1 MGEVSPPSFKGLI
14 MFFKTREADGEPIIT
29 VAGCFAVIL
38 LLPFLPIIYACGFL
52 TNSSNKSSS
61 KNRTSFK
68 EKSISKVVERFDIN
82 ELDFTYKE
90 INITKANGG
99 ERLISV
105 PNDSLK
111 EVQSK
116 LLKALYKNY
125 IGIVDSYSH
134 AYIKGKSIWTNAA
147 PHVNQEV
154 VIKLDIKDFFGTIT
168 KEHLEK
174 VFQYRIYNDVLLTNI
189 LRVCMYNG
197 SLPQGAPTSP
207 FLSNLVMSEVD
218 KEIKKLS
225 RYYKA
230 NYTRYSD
237 DITLSLSKDWK
248 GNIRGLIKG
257 VQHILKKYGFEIHT
271 ENKKHKILRKH
282 QHQQVCGI
290 TVNSEK
296 PTITRQ
302 KRRLIRSAQHR
313 LDNGLNATL
322 TQDQINGWNSYF
334 KSSEK
339 KECKC
344 PVCSK
349 NKSDDFKL
357 HCKRCGY
364 RTNSS
369 RRFVKHWNEDHP
381 RFILKTNELCKFH
394 NHYMKDA
401 LPKLTKKSKK

>member
-14 MFFKTREADGEPIIT
+14 MFFKTREADGETIIT
-29 VAGCFAVIL
+29 GAGCIL
-38 LLPFLPIIYACGFL
+38 ILFLLPLYPLIYVYEFFKKKP
-52 TNSSNKSSS
+52 SYI
-61 KNRTSFK
+61 NRPSFH
-68 EKSISKVVERFDIN
+68 EKSIAKVLTHIN
-82 ELDFTYKE
+82 TKELDFFYKE
-90 INITKANGG
+90 IHITKANGG

-111 EVQSK
+111 KAQSN

-154 VIKLDIKDFFGTIT
+154 VIKLDIKDFFGSIT

-174 VFQYRIYNDVLLTNI
+174 VFRFRIHDSG
-189 LRVCMYNG
+189 LRSKIYEICLQNG
-197 SLPQGAPTSP
+197 TLPQGAPTSP
-207 FLSNLVMSEVD
+207 FLSNLVMSEAD

-237 DITLSLSKDWK
+237 DITVSLAKDWK

-257 VQHILKKYGFEIHT
+257 IQHILKKYGFEIHT
-271 ENKKHKILRKH
+271 ENNKYKILRKH

-302 KRRLIRSAQHR
+302 KRRLLRSAQHR

-322 TQDQINGWNSYF
+322 TQDQIDGWKSYF

-349 NKSDDFKL
+349 NKPDNFKL
-357 HCKRCGY
+357 HCKRCSY

-369 RRFVKHWNEDHP
+369 RRFVKHWNETHP

-401 LPKLTKKSKK
+401 LPKLTKKLKK